1 MYMLVEDKILPIE
14 INNLYKDL
22 VEGSYQKLNEKEK
35 EVIKDSLII
44 AYNAHDGQLRKS
56 GEPYIYH
63 PLGVAKIVG
72 HNIGLDCDSIA
83 AAILHDVV
91 EDTKLTIKDINKGVG
106 KNIGRIVDGLTKI
119 SILSKKKNHSVQ
131 AENYRRMLLTL
142 HNDIRVIL
150 IKIADRLHNMRT
162 IQYLSDIKKEKI
174 ASESLY
180 IYAPLAH
187 RVGLFNI
194 KDELED
200 LSLESINPKIYKS
213 IKDKFDKSQENQEK
227 YIESFKKLIIKNL
240 DSQKIKYS
248 IKGRNKSIYSINNKM
263 QKKNISFNEVYDRF
277 AIRIIYKSSKKDEK
291 FIAWKIYSII
301 SDHFTPNPARFK
313 DWITYPKV
321 NGYEALH
328 LTVVGPENRW
338 VEIQI
343 RSERMDEIAEK
354 GYAAHYNYK
363 HGETKQKEVDIWL
376 NKLQDV
382 LIDDTQH
389 AIDFVEDFKL
399 NFYSEEIY
407 VFTPKGD
414 LKSIKSGSTA
424 LDFAFHVHTDIG
436 IKTRGARV
444 NGKLVPLSH
453 ILKSG
458 DQVDIMTSENVK
470 PTVNWLDFVVTSK
483 AKSKIKSSL
492 NIEKKRIAI
501 EGKQVLKRKLKQF
514 KIKLDDKISG
524 YMMKF
529 FKINASNDLFYDVG
543 TGKID
548 NKQIKRFVSD
558 YNSSFIGFIRRRI
571 GSNNKKVDKIN
582 EIEHSIKFDK
592 LIFGKDQELLKYS
605 MANCCEPIPGDPV
618 FGFVS
623 VNDGIKVHKKDC
635 PNSISLR
642 SNYAYRIISAKWIDS
657 QSHEFNTKI
666 SLTGIDDIGII
677 SQIAAT
683 VSDSMNVNMNKL
695 SFESNDGV
703 FTGTISLEV
712 KNKVILNK
720 LLKSLKKIDGIDNVS
735 RN

>member
-1 MYMLVEDKILPIE
+1 MLVEDKILPKE
-14 INNLYKDL
+14 INNLYEDL
-22 VEGSYQKLNEKEK
+22 VKGSYQILNKEEKK
-35 EVIKDSLII
+35 IIKDSLII
-44 AYNAHDGQLRKS
+44 AYNAHEGQLRKS

-63 PLGVAKIVG
+63 PLGVAKIVA

-83 AAILHDVV
+83 AALLHDVV
-91 EDTKLTIKDINKGVG
+91 EDTKLTIKDINKAVG
-106 KNIGRIVDGLTKI
+106 KNIGKIVDGLTKI
-119 SILSKKKNHSVQ
+119 SILRKNKDYSVQ

-162 IQYLSDIKKEKI
+162 VEYLDEIKKEKI

-187 RVGLFNI
+187 RVGLFNL
-194 KDELED
+194 KNELED
-200 LSLESINPKIYKS
+200 LSLKTIEPKTYKT
-213 IKDKFDKSQENQEK
+213 IKSKFDKSQDNQEK
-227 YIESFKKLIIKNL
+227 YIESFKKLIIESL
-240 DSQKIKYS
+240 DNQKIKYS
-248 IKGRNKSIYSINNKM
+248 IKGRNKSIFSINNKM
-263 QKKNISFNEVYDRF
+263 QTKNISFNEVYDRF
-277 AIRIIYKSSKKDEK
+277 AIRIIYTSSKIDEK

-301 SDHFTPNPARFK
+301 SDHFIPNPARFK

-382 LIDDTQH
+382 LIDDSQH

-424 LDFAFHVHTDIG
+424 LDFAFNVHTDIG
-436 IKTRGARV
+436 TKTRGARV

-453 ILKSG
+453 VLKSG
-458 DQVDIMTSENVK
+458 DQVDIMTSKNIK
-470 PTVNWLDFVVTSK
+470 PSVNWLDFVVTSK

-492 NIEKKRIAI
+492 NIEKKRISI
-501 EGKQVLKRKLKQF
+501 EGKEILKRKLKNF
-514 KIKLDDKISG
+514 KIKLDDKISSH
-524 YMMKF
+524 MMKF
-529 FKINASNDLFYDVG
+529 FDINASNDLFFSVG
-543 TGKID
+543 NGTID
-548 NKQIKRFVSD
+548 NKKIKQFVTD
-558 YNSSFIGFIRRRI
+558 YNRSFIGFLKRRI
-571 GSNNKKVDKIN
+571 GSNKKKVDKIN
-582 EIEHSIKFDK
+582 KSDHSIKFDK
-592 LIFGKDQELLKYS
+592 LIFGKDQESLKYS
-605 MANCCEPIPGDPV
+605 MANCCNPIPGDSV

-642 SNYAYRIISAKWIDS
+642 SNYAYRVISAKWIDS

-666 SLTGIDDIGII
+666 NLTGIDDLGII
-677 SQIAAT
+677 SQIT
-683 VSDSMNVNMNKL
+683 STISDSMNVNMNKI
-695 SFESNDGV
+695 SFESNDGM
-703 FTGTISLEV
+703 FTGTINVEV
-712 KNKVILNK
+712 KNKIILNK
-720 LLKSLKKIDGIDNVS
+720 LLKSLKKIRGIEKVA

>member
-1 MYMLVEDKILPIE
+1 MLVEDKILPKE
-14 INNLYKDL
+14 INDLYKEL
-22 VEGSYQKLNEKEK
+22 VDGSYQKLKDKEK
-35 EVIKDSLII
+35 KIIKDSLII

-63 PLGVAKIVG
+63 PIGVAKIVG
-72 HNIGLDCDSIA
+72 HDIGLDCESIA
-83 AAILHDVV
+83 AALLHDVV
-91 EDTKLTIKDINKGVG
+91 EDTKLTINDINKAVG
-106 KNIGRIVDGLTKI
+106 KKIGKIVDGLTKI
-119 SILSKKKNHSVQ
+119 SILRKNKDYSVQ

-162 IQYLSDIKKEKI
+162 VEYLDDIKKEKI

-187 RVGLFNI
+187 RVGLFNLKNEI
-194 KDELED
+194 ED
-200 LSLESINPKIYKS
+200 LSLKAIKPIAYKN
-213 IKDKFDKSQENQEK
+213 IKDKFEKDRKSQEK
-227 YIESFKKLIIKNL
+227 YIESFKKLIVKSL
-240 DSQKIKYS
+240 DNQKIEFL

-277 AIRIIYKSSKKDEK
+277 AIRIIYESLQKDEK
-291 FIAWKIYSII
+291 FVAWKIYSII

-328 LTVVGPENRW
+328 LTVVGPENKW

-363 HGETKQKEVDIWL
+363 HGESKQKEVDIWL
-376 NKLQDV
+376 NKLQEV
-382 LIDDTQH
+382 LIDDSQH

-407 VFTPKGD
+407 VFTPQGD

-436 IKTRGARV
+436 VKTRGARV

-453 ILKSG
+453 LLKSG

-470 PTVNWLDFVVTSK
+470 PTINWLDFVVTSK

-492 NIEKKRIAI
+492 NIEKKKISI
-501 EGKQVLKRKLKQF
+501 EGKEILKRKLKQF

-529 FKINASNDLFYDVG
+529 FKINASNDLYYNVG

-548 NKQIKRFVSD
+548 NKKIKQFVSD

-582 EIEHSIKFDK
+582 ETDHSIKFDK
-592 LIFGKDQELLKYS
+592 LIFGKDQESLKYS
-605 MANCCEPIPGDPV
+605 MANCCNPIPGDPV

-642 SNYAYRIISAKWIDS
+642 SNYAYRVISAKWIDS
-657 QSHEFNTKI
+657 ESHEFNTKI
-666 SLTGIDDIGII
+666 NLTGIDDIGII
-677 SQIAAT
+677 SQIAST
-683 VSDSMNVNMNKL
+683 ISDSMNVNMNKL
-695 SFESNDGV
+695 SFESNDGF
-703 FTGTISLEV
+703 FTGNINLEV
-712 KNKVILNK
+712 KNKEILNK
-720 LLKSLKKIDGIDNVS
+720 LLKSLKKIDGIDKVS

>member
-1 MYMLVEDKILPIE
+1 MLVEDKILPKE
-14 INNLYKDL
+14 INNLYEDL
-22 VEGSYQKLNEKEK
+22 VKGSYQILNEEEK
-35 EVIKDSLII
+35 KIIKDSLII
-44 AYNAHDGQLRKS
+44 AYNAHEGQLRKS
-56 GEPYIYH
+56 GELYIYH
-63 PLGVAKIVG
+63 PLGVAKIVA

-83 AAILHDVV
+83 AALLHDVV
-91 EDTKLTIKDINKGVG
+91 EDTKLTIKDINKAVG
-106 KNIGRIVDGLTKI
+106 KNIGKIVDGLTKI
-119 SILSKKKNHSVQ
+119 SILRKNKDYSVQ

-162 IQYLSDIKKEKI
+162 IEYLDEIKKEKI

-187 RVGLFNI
+187 RVGLFNL
-194 KDELED
+194 KNELED
-200 LSLESINPKIYKS
+200 LSLKTIEPKTYKT
-213 IKDKFDKSQENQEK
+213 IKNKFDKSQENQEK
-227 YIESFKKLIIKNL
+227 YIESFKKLIIDNL
-240 DSQKIKYS
+240 DNQKIKYS
-248 IKGRNKSIYSINNKM
+248 IKGRNKSIFSINNKM
-263 QKKNISFNEVYDRF
+263 QTKNISFNEVYDRF
-277 AIRIIYKSSKKDEK
+277 AIRIIYTSSKIDEK

-301 SDHFTPNPARFK
+301 SDHFIPNPARFK

-363 HGETKQKEVDIWL
+363 HGETKQKEVDLWL

-382 LIDDTQH
+382 LIDDSQH

-436 IKTRGARV
+436 AKTRGARV

-453 ILKSG
+453 VLESG
-458 DQVDIMTSENVK
+458 DQVDIMTSKNVK
-470 PTVNWLDFVVTSK
+470 PSVNWLDFVITSK

-492 NIEKKRIAI
+492 NIEKKRISI
-501 EGKQVLKRKLKQF
+501 EGQQILKRKLKNF
-514 KIKLDDKISG
+514 KIKLDDKISSQ
-524 YMMKF
+524 MMKF
-529 FKINASNDLFYDVG
+529 FDINASNDLFFSVG
-543 TGKID
+543 NGAID
-548 NKQIKRFVSD
+548 NKKIKQFVND
-558 YNSSFIGFIRRRI
+558 YNRSFIGFIKRRI
-571 GSNNKKVDKIN
+571 GSNKKKVDKIN
-582 EIEHSIKFDK
+582 KSDHSIKFDK
-592 LIFGKDQELLKYS
+592 LIFGKDQESLKYS
-605 MANCCEPIPGDPV
+605 MANCCDPIPGDSV

-642 SNYAYRIISAKWIDS
+642 SNYAYRVISAKWIDS

-666 SLTGIDDIGII
+666 NLTGIDDLGIM
-677 SQIAAT
+677 SQIT
-683 VSDSMNVNMNKL
+683 SIISDSMNVNMNKI
-695 SFESNDGV
+695 SFESNDGL
-703 FTGTISLEV
+703 FTGSISLDV

-720 LLKSLKKIDGIDNVS
+720 LLKSLKKIKGIEKVA

>member
-1 MYMLVEDKILPIE
+1 MLVEDKILPKE
-14 INNLYKDL
+14 INNLYEDL
-22 VEGSYQKLNEKEK
+22 VKGSYQILNEEEK
-35 EVIKDSLII
+35 KIIKDSLII
-44 AYNAHDGQLRKS
+44 AYNAHEGQLRKS
-56 GEPYIYH
+56 GELYIYH
-63 PLGVAKIVG
+63 PLGVAKIVA

-83 AAILHDVV
+83 AALLHDVV
-91 EDTKLTIKDINKGVG
+91 EDTKLTIKDINKAVG
-106 KNIGRIVDGLTKI
+106 NNIGKIVDGLTKI
-119 SILSKKKNHSVQ
+119 SILRKNKDYSVQ

-162 IQYLSDIKKEKI
+162 VEYLDEIKKEKI

-187 RVGLFNI
+187 RVGLFNL
-194 KDELED
+194 KNELED
-200 LSLESINPKIYKS
+200 LSLKTIEPKTYKS
-213 IKDKFDKSQENQEK
+213 IKNKFDKSQENQEK
-227 YIESFKKLIIKNL
+227 YIESFKKLIIENL
-240 DSQKIKYS
+240 DNQKIKYS
-248 IKGRNKSIYSINNKM
+248 IKSRNKSIFSINNKM
-263 QKKNISFNEVYDRF
+263 QTKNISFNEVYDRF
-277 AIRIIYKSSKKDEK
+277 AIRIIYTSSKEDEK

-301 SDHFTPNPARFK
+301 SDHFIPNPARFK

-363 HGETKQKEVDIWL
+363 HGETKQREVDIWL

-382 LIDDTQH
+382 LIDDPQH

-424 LDFAFHVHTDIG
+424 LDFAFNVHTDIG
-436 IKTRGARV
+436 TKTRGARV

-453 ILKSG
+453 VLKSG
-458 DQVDIMTSENVK
+458 DQVEVITSKNIK
-470 PTVNWLDFVVTSK
+470 PSVNWLDFVVTSK

-492 NIEKKRIAI
+492 NSEKKRISI
-501 EGKQVLKRKLKQF
+501 EGKQILRRKLKHF
-514 KIKLDDKISG
+514 KIKLDDNISSS
-524 YMMKF
+524 MMKF
-529 FKINASNDLFYDVG
+529 FKINASNDLFFSVG
-543 TGKID
+543 NGTID
-548 NKQIKRFVSD
+548 NKKIKQFVTD
-558 YNSSFIGFIRRRI
+558 YNRSFIGFIKRRI
-571 GSNNKKVDKIN
+571 GSNKKKVDKIN
-582 EIEHSIKFDK
+582 KSDHSIKFDK
-592 LIFGKDQELLKYS
+592 LIFGKDQESLKYS
-605 MANCCEPIPGDPV
+605 MANCCDPIPGDSV

-642 SNYAYRIISAKWIDS
+642 SNYAYRVISAKWIDS

-666 SLTGIDDIGII
+666 NFTGIDDLGII
-677 SQIAAT
+677 SQIT
-683 VSDSMNVNMNKL
+683 STISDSMKVNMNKI
-695 SFESNDGV
+695 SVESNDGT

-712 KNKVILNK
+712 SNTVILNK
-720 LLKSLKKIDGIDNVS
+720 LLKSLKKIKGIEKVT

>member
-1 MYMLVEDKILPIE
+1 
-14 INNLYKDL
+14 
-22 VEGSYQKLNEKEK
+22 
-35 EVIKDSLII
+35 
-44 AYNAHDGQLRKS
+44 
-56 GEPYIYH
+56 
-63 PLGVAKIVG
+63 
-72 HNIGLDCDSIA
+72 
-83 AAILHDVV
+83 
-91 EDTKLTIKDINKGVG
+91 
-106 KNIGRIVDGLTKI
+106 
-119 SILSKKKNHSVQ
+119 
-131 AENYRRMLLTL
+131 MLLTL

-162 IQYLSDIKKEKI
+162 VEYLDEIKKEKI

-187 RVGLFNI
+187 RVGLFNL
-194 KDELED
+194 KNELED
-200 LSLESINPKIYKS
+200 LSLKTIEPKTYKS
-213 IKDKFDKSQENQEK
+213 IKNKFVKSQENQEK
-227 YIESFKKLIIKNL
+227 YIESFKKLIIENL
-240 DSQKIKYS
+240 DNQKIKYS
-248 IKGRNKSIYSINNKM
+248 IKSRNKSIFSINNKM
-263 QKKNISFNEVYDRF
+263 QTKNISFNEVYDRF
-277 AIRIIYKSSKKDEK
+277 AIRIIYTSSKEDEK

-301 SDHFTPNPARFK
+301 SDHFIPNPARFK

-363 HGETKQKEVDIWL
+363 HGETKQREVDIWL

-382 LIDDTQH
+382 LIDDPQH

-424 LDFAFHVHTDIG
+424 LDFAFNVHTDIG
-436 IKTRGARV
+436 TKTRGARV

-453 ILKSG
+453 VLKSG
-458 DQVDIMTSENVK
+458 DQVEIITSKNIK
-470 PTVNWLDFVVTSK
+470 PSVNWLDFVVTSK

-492 NIEKKRIAI
+492 NSEKKRISI
-501 EGKQVLKRKLKQF
+501 EGKQILRRKLKHF
-514 KIKLDDKISG
+514 KIKLDDNISSS
-524 YMMKF
+524 MMKF
-529 FKINASNDLFYDVG
+529 FKINASNDLFFSVG
-543 TGKID
+543 NGTID
-548 NKQIKRFVSD
+548 NKKIKQFVTD
-558 YNSSFIGFIRRRI
+558 YNRSFIGFIKRRI
-571 GSNNKKVDKIN
+571 GSNKKKVDKIN
-582 EIEHSIKFDK
+582 KSDHSIKFDK
-592 LIFGKDQELLKYS
+592 LIFGKDQESLKYS
-605 MANCCEPIPGDPV
+605 MANCCDPIPGDSV

-642 SNYAYRIISAKWIDS
+642 SNYAYRVISAKWIDS

-666 SLTGIDDIGII
+666 NFTGIDDLGII
-677 SQIAAT
+677 SQIT
-683 VSDSMNVNMNKL
+683 STISDSMKVNMNKI
-695 SFESNDGV
+695 SVESNDGT

-712 KNKVILNK
+712 SNTVILNK
-720 LLKSLKKIDGIDNVS
+720 LLKSLKKIKGIEKVT

>member
-1 MYMLVEDKILPIE
+1 MLVEDKILPKE
-14 INNLYKDL
+14 INNLYEDL
-22 VEGSYQKLNEKEK
+22 VKGSYQILNEEEK
-35 EVIKDSLII
+35 KIIKDSLII
-44 AYNAHDGQLRKS
+44 AYNAHEGQLRKS
-56 GEPYIYH
+56 GELYIYH
-63 PLGVAKIVG
+63 PLGVAKIVA

-83 AAILHDVV
+83 AALLHDVV
-91 EDTKLTIKDINKGVG
+91 EDTKLTIKDINKAVG
-106 KNIGRIVDGLTKI
+106 KNIGKIVDGLTKI
-119 SILSKKKNHSVQ
+119 SILRKNKDYSVQ

-162 IQYLSDIKKEKI
+162 IEYLDEIKKEKI

-187 RVGLFNI
+187 RVGLFNL
-194 KDELED
+194 KNELED
-200 LSLESINPKIYKS
+200 LSLKTIEPKTYKS
-213 IKDKFDKSQENQEK
+213 IKNKFDKSQENQEK
-227 YIESFKKLIIKNL
+227 YIESFKKLIIDNL
-240 DSQKIKYS
+240 DNQKIKYS
-248 IKGRNKSIYSINNKM
+248 IKSRNKSIFSINNKM
-263 QKKNISFNEVYDRF
+263 QTKNISFNEVYDRF
-277 AIRIIYKSSKKDEK
+277 AIRIIYTSSKEDEK

-301 SDHFTPNPARFK
+301 SDHFIPNPARFK

-363 HGETKQKEVDIWL
+363 HGETKQREVDIWL

-382 LIDDTQH
+382 LIDDPQH

-424 LDFAFHVHTDIG
+424 LDFAFNIHTDIG
-436 IKTRGARV
+436 SKTRGARV

-453 ILKSG
+453 VLESG
-458 DQVDIMTSENVK
+458 DQVDIMTSKNVK
-470 PTVNWLDFVVTSK
+470 PSVNWLDFVITSK

-492 NIEKKRIAI
+492 NIEKKRISI
-501 EGKQVLKRKLKQF
+501 EGQQILKRKLKNF
-514 KIKLDDKISG
+514 KIKLDDKISSQ
-524 YMMKF
+524 MMKF
-529 FKINASNDLFYDVG
+529 FDINASNDLFFSVG
-543 TGKID
+543 NGTID
-548 NKQIKRFVSD
+548 NKKIKQFVTD
-558 YNSSFIGFIRRRI
+558 YNRSFIGFIKRRI
-571 GSNNKKVDKIN
+571 GSNKKKVDKIN
-582 EIEHSIKFDK
+582 KSDHSIKFDK
-592 LIFGKDQELLKYS
+592 LIFGKDQESLKYS
-605 MANCCEPIPGDPV
+605 MANCCDPIPGDSV

-642 SNYAYRIISAKWIDS
+642 SNYAYRVISAKWIDS

-666 SLTGIDDIGII
+666 NLTGIDDLGII
-677 SQIAAT
+677 SQIT
-683 VSDSMNVNMNKL
+683 STISDSMNVNMNKI
-695 SFESNDGV
+695 SFESNDGT

-712 KNKVILNK
+712 SNTVILNK
-720 LLKSLKKIDGIDNVS
+720 LLKSLKKIKGIEKVT

>member
-1 MYMLVEDKILPIE
+1 MLVEDKILPKE
-14 INNLYKDL
+14 INNLYEDL
-22 VEGSYQKLNEKEK
+22 VKGSYQILNEEEK
-35 EVIKDSLII
+35 KIIKDSLII
-44 AYNAHDGQLRKS
+44 AYNAHEGQLRKS
-56 GEPYIYH
+56 GELYIYH
-63 PLGVAKIVG
+63 PLGVAKIVA

-83 AAILHDVV
+83 AALLHDVV
-91 EDTKLTIKDINKGVG
+91 EDTKLTIKDINKAVG
-106 KNIGRIVDGLTKI
+106 NNIGKIVDGLTKI
-119 SILSKKKNHSVQ
+119 SILRKNKDYSVQ

-162 IQYLSDIKKEKI
+162 VEYLDEIKKEKI

-187 RVGLFNI
+187 RVGLFNL
-194 KDELED
+194 KNELED
-200 LSLESINPKIYKS
+200 LSLKTIEPKTYKA
-213 IKDKFDKSQENQEK
+213 IKNKFDKSQENQEK
-227 YIESFKKLIIKNL
+227 YIESFKKLIIENL
-240 DSQKIKYS
+240 DNQKIKYS
-248 IKGRNKSIYSINNKM
+248 IKSRNKSIFSINNKM
-263 QKKNISFNEVYDRF
+263 QTKNISFNEVYDRF
-277 AIRIIYKSSKKDEK
+277 AIRIIYTSSKEDEK

-301 SDHFTPNPARFK
+301 SDHFIPNPARFK

-363 HGETKQKEVDIWL
+363 HGETKQREVDIWL

-382 LIDDTQH
+382 LIDDPQH

-424 LDFAFHVHTDIG
+424 LDFAFNVHTDIG
-436 IKTRGARV
+436 TKTRGARV

-453 ILKSG
+453 VLKSG
-458 DQVDIMTSENVK
+458 DQVEVITSKNIK
-470 PTVNWLDFVVTSK
+470 PSVNWLDFVVTSK

-492 NIEKKRIAI
+492 NSEKKRISI
-501 EGKQVLKRKLKQF
+501 EGKQILRRKLKHF
-514 KIKLDDKISG
+514 KIKLDDNISSS
-524 YMMKF
+524 MMKF
-529 FKINASNDLFYDVG
+529 FKINASNDLFFSVG
-543 TGKID
+543 NGTID
-548 NKQIKRFVSD
+548 NKKIKQFVTD
-558 YNSSFIGFIRRRI
+558 YNRSFIGFIKRRI
-571 GSNNKKVDKIN
+571 GSNKKKVDKIN
-582 EIEHSIKFDK
+582 KSDHSIKFDK
-592 LIFGKDQELLKYS
+592 LIFGKDQESLKYS
-605 MANCCEPIPGDPV
+605 MANCCDPIPGDSV

-642 SNYAYRIISAKWIDS
+642 SNYAYRVISAKWIDS

-666 SLTGIDDIGII
+666 NFTGIDDLGII
-677 SQIAAT
+677 SQIT
-683 VSDSMNVNMNKL
+683 STISDSMKVNMNKI
-695 SFESNDGV
+695 SVESNDGT

-712 KNKVILNK
+712 SNTVILNK
-720 LLKSLKKIDGIDNVS
+720 LLKSLKKIKGIEKVT

>member
-1 MYMLVEDKILPIE
+1 MLVEDKILPKD
-14 INNLYKDL
+14 INDLYEDL
-22 VEGSYQKLNEKEK
+22 IKGSYQKLNKKEK
-35 EVIKDSLII
+35 EIIKDSLII

-56 GEPYIYH
+56 GEAYIYH
-63 PLGVAKIVG
+63 PIGVAKIVA
-72 HNIGLDCDSIA
+72 HDIGLDCDSIA
-83 AAILHDVV
+83 ASLLHDVV
-91 EDTKLTIKDINKGVG
+91 EDTKLTIKDINKAVG
-106 KNIGRIVDGLTKI
+106 NNIGKIVDGLTKI
-119 SILSKKKNHSVQ
+119 SILRKNKDYSIQ

-162 IQYLSDIKKEKI
+162 IEHLDNIKKEKI

-200 LSLESINPKIYKS
+200 LSLQTIKPKVYKS
-213 IKDKFDKSQENQEK
+213 IKEKFDKSLDSQEK

-240 DSQKIKYS
+240 DKQNIEYL

-263 QKKNISFNEVYDRF
+263 QQKNISFNEVYDRF

-321 NGYEALH
+321 TGYEALH

-343 RSERMDEIAEK
+343 RSQRMDEIAEK

-363 HGETKQKEVDIWL
+363 HGGTKQKEVDIWL
-376 NKLQDV
+376 NKLQDF
-382 LIDDTQH
+382 LIDDSQH

-458 DQVDIMTSENVK
+458 DQVDIISSENVK

-492 NIEKKRIAI
+492 NIEKKKISI
-501 EGKQVLKRKLKQF
+501 EGKEILKRKLKQF
-514 KIKLDDKISG
+514 KIKLDDKISIH
-524 YMMKF
+524 MMKF
-529 FKINASNDLFYDVG
+529 FKINASNDLYYNIG
-543 TGKID
+543 IGKID
-548 NKQIKRFVSD
+548 NKKIKQFVSD

-582 EIEHSIKFDK
+582 ESEHSIKFDK

-605 MANCCEPIPGDPV
+605 MANCCDPIPGDPV

-623 VNDGIKVHKKDC
+623 VSDGIKVHKKDC

-642 SNYAYRIISAKWIDS
+642 SNYAYRIISAKWVDS

-666 SLTGIDDIGII
+666 NLTGIDDIGII

-683 VSDSMNVNMNKL
+683 ISDSMNVNMNKL
-695 SFESNDGV
+695 SFESNDG
-703 FTGTISLEV
+703 FFSGSINLEV

-720 LLKSLKKIDGIDNVS
+720 LLKSLKKIKGIDKVS

>member
-22 VEGSYQKLNEKEK
+22 VEGSYQKLNEKDK

-162 IQYLSDIKKEKI
+162 IQYLSDIKREKI

-200 LSLESINPKIYKS
+200 LSLKSINPKIYKS

-263 QKKNISFNEVYDRF
+263 QKKNIPFNEVYDRF
-277 AIRIIYKSSKKDEK
+277 AIRIIYKSPKKDEK

-328 LTVVGPENRW
+328 LT
-338 VEIQI
+338 
-343 RSERMDEIAEK
+343 
-354 GYAAHYNYK
+354 
-363 HGETKQKEVDIWL
+363 
-376 NKLQDV
+376 
-382 LIDDTQH
+382 
-389 AIDFVEDFKL
+389 
-399 NFYSEEIY
+399 
-407 VFTPKGD
+407 
-414 LKSIKSGSTA
+414 
-424 LDFAFHVHTDIG
+424 
-436 IKTRGARV
+436 
-444 NGKLVPLSH
+444 
-453 ILKSG
+453 
-458 DQVDIMTSENVK
+458 
-470 PTVNWLDFVVTSK
+470 
-483 AKSKIKSSL
+483 
-492 NIEKKRIAI
+492 
-501 EGKQVLKRKLKQF
+501 
-514 KIKLDDKISG
+514 
-524 YMMKF
+524 
-529 FKINASNDLFYDVG
+529 
-543 TGKID
+543 
-548 NKQIKRFVSD
+548 
-558 YNSSFIGFIRRRI
+558 
-571 GSNNKKVDKIN
+571 
-582 EIEHSIKFDK
+582 
-592 LIFGKDQELLKYS
+592 
-605 MANCCEPIPGDPV
+605 
-618 FGFVS
+618 
-623 VNDGIKVHKKDC
+623 
-635 PNSISLR
+635 
-642 SNYAYRIISAKWIDS
+642 
-657 QSHEFNTKI
+657 
-666 SLTGIDDIGII
+666 
-677 SQIAAT
+677 
-683 VSDSMNVNMNKL
+683 
-695 SFESNDGV
+695 
-703 FTGTISLEV
+703 
-712 KNKVILNK
+712 
-720 LLKSLKKIDGIDNVS
+720 
-735 RN
+735 

>member
-1 MYMLVEDKILPIE
+1 MLVEDKILPRE
-14 INNLYKDL
+14 INNLYIDL
-22 VEGSYQKLNEKEK
+22 VEGSYQKLNENEK
-35 EVIKDSLII
+35 EIIKDSLII

-63 PLGVAKIVG
+63 PLGVAKIVS
-72 HNIGLDCDSIA
+72 HNIGLDCDSISA
-83 AAILHDVV
+83 ALLHDVV
-91 EDTKLTIKDINKGVG
+91 EDTKLTAKDIKKAVG
-106 KNIGRIVDGLTKI
+106 KNIAKIVDGLTKI
-119 SILSKKKNHSVQ
+119 STLSKSKDHSVQ

-162 IQYLSDIKKEKI
+162 IEYLNDIKKEKI

-187 RVGLFNI
+187 RVGLFNL
-194 KDELED
+194 KNELED
-200 LSLESINPKIYKS
+200 LSLKTINPKIYKS
-213 IKDKFDKSQENQEK
+213 IKGKFDKSKQSQEK
-227 YIESFKKLIIKNL
+227 YIESFKNLIIQNL
-240 DSQKIKYS
+240 DNQKIKYS

-301 SDHFTPNPARFK
+301 SDHFTPNPARLK

-328 LTVVGPENRW
+328 LTVIGPENRW

-363 HGETKQKEVDIWL
+363 HGETKQKEVDVWL

-382 LIDDTQH
+382 LIDDSQH

-399 NFYSEEIY
+399 NFYSKEIY
-407 VFTPKGD
+407 VFTPQGD

-436 IKTRGARV
+436 TKTRGARV

-501 EGKQVLKRKLKQF
+501 EGKQILKRKLKQF
-514 KIKLDDKISG
+514 KIKLDDKVSG
-524 YMMKF
+524 HIMKF
-529 FKINASNDLFYDVG
+529 FKINASNDLFYNVG
-543 TGKID
+543 IGKID
-548 NKQIKRFVSD
+548 NKQIKQFVSN

-592 LIFGKDQELLKYS
+592 LIFGKDQESLKYS
-605 MANCCEPIPGDPV
+605 MANCCDPIPGDPV

-623 VNDGIKVHKKDC
+623 VSDGIKVHKKDC

-683 VSDSMNVNMNKL
+683 ISGLMNVNMNKL
-695 SFESNDGV
+695 SFESNDGF

-720 LLKSLKKIDGIDNVS
+720 LLKSLKKIDGIDKVS

>member
-1 MYMLVEDKILPIE
+1 MLVEDKILPKE
-14 INNLYKDL
+14 INNLYEDL
-22 VEGSYQKLNEKEK
+22 VKGSYQILNEEEK
-35 EVIKDSLII
+35 KIIKDSLII
-44 AYNAHDGQLRKS
+44 AYNAHEGQLRKS
-56 GEPYIYH
+56 GELYIYH
-63 PLGVAKIVG
+63 PLGVAKIVA

-83 AAILHDVV
+83 AALLHDVV
-91 EDTKLTIKDINKGVG
+91 EDTKLTIKDINKAVG
-106 KNIGRIVDGLTKI
+106 NNIGKIVDGLTKI
-119 SILSKKKNHSVQ
+119 SILRKNKDYSVQ

-162 IQYLSDIKKEKI
+162 VEYLDEIKKEKI

-187 RVGLFNI
+187 RVGLFNL
-194 KDELED
+194 KNELED
-200 LSLESINPKIYKS
+200 LSLKTIEPKTYKS
-213 IKDKFDKSQENQEK
+213 IKNKFDKSQENQEK
-227 YIESFKKLIIKNL
+227 YIESFKKLIIANL
-240 DSQKIKYS
+240 DNQKIKYS
-248 IKGRNKSIYSINNKM
+248 IKSRNKSIFSINNKM
-263 QKKNISFNEVYDRF
+263 QTKNISFNEVYDRF
-277 AIRIIYKSSKKDEK
+277 AIRIIYTSSKEDEK

-301 SDHFTPNPARFK
+301 SDHFIPNPARFK

-363 HGETKQKEVDIWL
+363 HGETKQREVDIWL

-382 LIDDTQH
+382 LIDDPQH

-399 NFYSEEIY
+399 NFYSEEIF

-424 LDFAFHVHTDIG
+424 LDFAFNVHTDIG
-436 IKTRGARV
+436 TKTRGARV

-453 ILKSG
+453 VLESG
-458 DQVDIMTSENVK
+458 DQVEIITSKNIK
-470 PTVNWLDFVVTSK
+470 PSVNWLDFVVTSK

-492 NIEKKRIAI
+492 NSEKKRISI
-501 EGKQVLKRKLKQF
+501 EGKQILRRKLKHF
-514 KIKLDDKISG
+514 KIKLDDKISSS
-524 YMMKF
+524 MMKF
-529 FKINASNDLFYDVG
+529 FKINASNDLFFSVG
-543 TGKID
+543 NGTID
-548 NKQIKRFVSD
+548 NKKIKQFVTD
-558 YNSSFIGFIRRRI
+558 YNRSFIGFIKRRI
-571 GSNNKKVDKIN
+571 GSNKKKVDKIN
-582 EIEHSIKFDK
+582 KSDHSIKFDK
-592 LIFGKDQELLKYS
+592 LIFGKDQESLKYS
-605 MANCCEPIPGDPV
+605 MANCCDPIPGDSV

-642 SNYAYRIISAKWIDS
+642 SNYAYRVISAKWIDS

-666 SLTGIDDIGII
+666 NFTGIDDLGII
-677 SQIAAT
+677 SQIT
-683 VSDSMNVNMNKL
+683 STISDSMKVNMNKI
-695 SFESNDGV
+695 SVESNDGT

-712 KNKVILNK
+712 SNTVILNK
-720 LLKSLKKIDGIDNVS
+720 LLKSLKKIKGIEKVT

>member
-1 MYMLVEDKILPIE
+1 MLVEDKILPKE
-14 INNLYKDL
+14 INNLYEDL
-22 VEGSYQKLNEKEK
+22 VKGSYQILNEEEK
-35 EVIKDSLII
+35 KIIKDSLII
-44 AYNAHDGQLRKS
+44 AYNAHEGQLRKS
-56 GEPYIYH
+56 GELYIYH
-63 PLGVAKIVG
+63 PLGVAKIVA

-83 AAILHDVV
+83 AALLHDVV
-91 EDTKLTIKDINKGVG
+91 EDTKLTIKDINKAVG
-106 KNIGRIVDGLTKI
+106 KNIGKIVDGLTKI
-119 SILSKKKNHSVQ
+119 SILRKNKDYSVQ

-162 IQYLSDIKKEKI
+162 IEYLDEIKKEKI

-187 RVGLFNI
+187 RVGLFNL
-194 KDELED
+194 KNELED
-200 LSLESINPKIYKS
+200 LSLKTIEPKTYKS
-213 IKDKFDKSQENQEK
+213 IKNKFVKSQENQEK
-227 YIESFKKLIIKNL
+227 YIESFKKLIIENL
-240 DSQKIKYS
+240 DNQKIKYS
-248 IKGRNKSIYSINNKM
+248 IKSRNKSIFSINNKM
-263 QKKNISFNEVYDRF
+263 QTKNISFNEVYDRF
-277 AIRIIYKSSKKDEK
+277 AIRIIYTSSKEDEK

-301 SDHFTPNPARFK
+301 SDHFIPNPARFK

-328 LTVVGPENRW
+328 LTVIGPENRW

-363 HGETKQKEVDIWL
+363 HGETKQREVDIWL

-382 LIDDTQH
+382 LIDDPQH

-399 NFYSEEIY
+399 NFYSEEIF

-424 LDFAFHVHTDIG
+424 LDFAFNVHTDIG
-436 IKTRGARV
+436 TKTRGARV

-453 ILKSG
+453 VLESG
-458 DQVDIMTSENVK
+458 DQVEIMTSKNIK
-470 PTVNWLDFVVTSK
+470 PSVNWLDFVVTSK

-492 NIEKKRIAI
+492 NSEKKRISI
-501 EGKQVLKRKLKQF
+501 EGKQILRRKLKHF
-514 KIKLDDKISG
+514 KIKLDDKISSS
-524 YMMKF
+524 MMKF
-529 FKINASNDLFYDVG
+529 FKINASNDLFFSVG
-543 TGKID
+543 NGTID
-548 NKQIKRFVSD
+548 NKKIKQFVTD
-558 YNSSFIGFIRRRI
+558 YNRSFIGFIKRRI
-571 GSNNKKVDKIN
+571 GSNKKKVDKIN
-582 EIEHSIKFDK
+582 KSDHSIKFDK
-592 LIFGKDQELLKYS
+592 LIFGKDQESLKYS
-605 MANCCEPIPGDPV
+605 MANCCDPIPGDSV

-642 SNYAYRIISAKWIDS
+642 SNYAYRVISAKWIDS

-666 SLTGIDDIGII
+666 NFTGIDDLGII
-677 SQIAAT
+677 SQIT
-683 VSDSMNVNMNKL
+683 STISDSMKVNMNKI
-695 SFESNDGV
+695 SVESNDGT

-712 KNKVILNK
+712 SNTVILNK
-720 LLKSLKKIDGIDNVS
+720 LLKSLKKIKGIEKVT

>member
-1 MYMLVEDKILPIE
+1 MLVEDKILPKE
-14 INNLYKDL
+14 INDLYKELID
-22 VEGSYQKLNEKEK
+22 GSYQKLKDKEK
-35 EVIKDSLII
+35 KIIKDSLII

-63 PLGVAKIVG
+63 PIGVAKIVG
-72 HNIGLDCDSIA
+72 HDIGLDCESIA
-83 AAILHDVV
+83 AALLHDVV
-91 EDTKLTIKDINKGVG
+91 EDTKLTINDINKAVG
-106 KNIGRIVDGLTKI
+106 KKIGKIVDGLTKI
-119 SILSKKKNHSVQ
+119 SILRKNKDYSVQ

-162 IQYLSDIKKEKI
+162 VEYLDDIKKEKI

-187 RVGLFNI
+187 RVGLFNLKNEI
-194 KDELED
+194 ED
-200 LSLESINPKIYKS
+200 LSLKAIKPIAYKN
-213 IKDKFDKSQENQEK
+213 IKDKFEKDRKSQEK
-227 YIESFKKLIIKNL
+227 YIESFKKLIVKSL
-240 DSQKIKYS
+240 DNQKIEFL

-263 QKKNISFNEVYDRF
+263 QKKNIAFNEVYDRF
-277 AIRIIYKSSKKDEK
+277 AIRIIYESLQKDEK
-291 FIAWKIYSII
+291 FVAWKIYSII

-328 LTVVGPENRW
+328 LTVVGPENKW

-363 HGETKQKEVDIWL
+363 HGESKQKEVDIWL
-376 NKLQDV
+376 NKLQEV
-382 LIDDTQH
+382 LIDDSQH

-407 VFTPKGD
+407 VFTPQGD

-436 IKTRGARV
+436 VKTRGARV

-453 ILKSG
+453 LLKSG

-492 NIEKKRIAI
+492 NIEKKKISI
-501 EGKQVLKRKLKQF
+501 EGKEILKRKLKQF

-529 FKINASNDLFYDVG
+529 FKINASNDLYYNVG

-548 NKQIKRFVSD
+548 NKKIKQFVSD

-582 EIEHSIKFDK
+582 ETDHSIKFDK
-592 LIFGKDQELLKYS
+592 LIFGKDQESLKYS
-605 MANCCEPIPGDPV
+605 MANCCNPIPGDPV

-642 SNYAYRIISAKWIDS
+642 SNYAYRVISAKWIDS
-657 QSHEFNTKI
+657 ESHEFNTKI
-666 SLTGIDDIGII
+666 NLTGIDDIGII
-677 SQIAAT
+677 SQIAST
-683 VSDSMNVNMNKL
+683 ISDSMNVNMNKL
-695 SFESNDGV
+695 SFESNDGF
-703 FTGTISLEV
+703 FTGNINLEV
-712 KNKVILNK
+712 KNKEILNK
-720 LLKSLKKIDGIDNVS
+720 LLKSLKKIDGIDKVS

>member
-1 MYMLVEDKILPIE
+1 MLVEDKILPRE
-14 INNLYKDL
+14 INNLYIDL
-22 VEGSYQKLNEKEK
+22 VEGSYQKLNENEK
-35 EVIKDSLII
+35 EIIKDSLII

-63 PLGVAKIVG
+63 PLGVAKIVS
-72 HNIGLDCDSIA
+72 HNIGLDCDSISA
-83 AAILHDVV
+83 ALLHDVV
-91 EDTKLTIKDINKGVG
+91 EDTKLTAKDIKKAVG
-106 KNIGRIVDGLTKI
+106 KNIAKIVDGLTKI
-119 SILSKKKNHSVQ
+119 STLSKSKDHSVQ

-162 IQYLSDIKKEKI
+162 IEYLNDIKKEKI

-187 RVGLFNI
+187 RVGLFNL
-194 KDELED
+194 KNELED
-200 LSLESINPKIYKS
+200 LSLKTINPKIYKS
-213 IKDKFDKSQENQEK
+213 IKEKFDKSQQSQEK
-227 YIESFKKLIIKNL
+227 YIESFKNLIIQNL
-240 DSQKIKYS
+240 DNQKIKYS

-301 SDHFTPNPARFK
+301 SDNFTPNPARFK

-328 LTVVGPENRW
+328 LTVIGPENRW

-363 HGETKQKEVDIWL
+363 HGETKQKEVDVWL

-382 LIDDTQH
+382 LIDDSQH

-436 IKTRGARV
+436 TKTRGARV

-501 EGKQVLKRKLKQF
+501 EGKQILKRKLKQF
-514 KIKLDDKISG
+514 KIKLDDKVSG
-524 YMMKF
+524 HIMKF
-529 FKINASNDLFYDVG
+529 FKINASNDLFYNVG
-543 TGKID
+543 IGKID

-592 LIFGKDQELLKYS
+592 LIFGKDQESLKYS

-642 SNYAYRIISAKWIDS
+642 SNYAYRVISAKWIDS

-683 VSDSMNVNMNKL
+683 ISGLMNVNMNKL
-695 SFESNDGV
+695 SFESNDGF

-720 LLKSLKKIDGIDNVS
+720 LLKSLKKIEGIDKVS

>member
-1 MYMLVEDKILPIE
+1 MLVEDKILPKE
-14 INNLYKDL
+14 INNLYEDL
-22 VEGSYQKLNEKEK
+22 VKGSYQILNEEEK
-35 EVIKDSLII
+35 KIIKDSLII
-44 AYNAHDGQLRKS
+44 AYNAHEGQLRKS
-56 GEPYIYH
+56 GELYIYH
-63 PLGVAKIVG
+63 PLGVAKIVA

-83 AAILHDVV
+83 AALLHDVV
-91 EDTKLTIKDINKGVG
+91 EDTKLTIKDINKAVG
-106 KNIGRIVDGLTKI
+106 KNIGKIVDGLTKI
-119 SILSKKKNHSVQ
+119 SILRKNKDYSVQ

-162 IQYLSDIKKEKI
+162 VEYLDEIKKEKI

-187 RVGLFNI
+187 RVGLFNL
-194 KDELED
+194 KNELED
-200 LSLESINPKIYKS
+200 LSLKTIEPKTYKS
-213 IKDKFDKSQENQEK
+213 IKNKFDKSQENQEK
-227 YIESFKKLIIKNL
+227 YIESFKKLIIENL
-240 DSQKIKYS
+240 DNQKIKYS
-248 IKGRNKSIYSINNKM
+248 IKSRNKSIFSINNKM
-263 QKKNISFNEVYDRF
+263 QTKNISFNEVYDRF
-277 AIRIIYKSSKKDEK
+277 AIRIIYTSSKEDEK

-301 SDHFTPNPARFK
+301 SDHFIPNPARFK

-363 HGETKQKEVDIWL
+363 HGETKQREVDIWL

-382 LIDDTQH
+382 LIDDPQH

-424 LDFAFHVHTDIG
+424 LDFAFNVHTDIG
-436 IKTRGARV
+436 TKTRGARV

-453 ILKSG
+453 VLKSG
-458 DQVDIMTSENVK
+458 DQVEIITSKNIK
-470 PTVNWLDFVVTSK
+470 PSVNWLDFVVTSK

-492 NIEKKRIAI
+492 NSEKKRISI
-501 EGKQVLKRKLKQF
+501 EGKQILRRKLKHF
-514 KIKLDDKISG
+514 KIKLDDNISSS
-524 YMMKF
+524 MMKF
-529 FKINASNDLFYDVG
+529 FKINASNDLFFSVG
-543 TGKID
+543 NGTID
-548 NKQIKRFVSD
+548 NKKIKQFVTD
-558 YNSSFIGFIRRRI
+558 YNRSFIGFIKRRI
-571 GSNNKKVDKIN
+571 GSNKKKVDKIN
-582 EIEHSIKFDK
+582 KSDHSIKFDK
-592 LIFGKDQELLKYS
+592 LIFGKDQESLKYS
-605 MANCCEPIPGDPV
+605 MANCCDPIPGDSV

-642 SNYAYRIISAKWIDS
+642 SNYAYRVISAKWIDS

-666 SLTGIDDIGII
+666 NFTGIDDLGII
-677 SQIAAT
+677 SQIT
-683 VSDSMNVNMNKL
+683 STISDSMKVNMNKI
-695 SFESNDGV
+695 SVESNDGT

-712 KNKVILNK
+712 SNTVILNK
-720 LLKSLKKIDGIDNVS
+720 LLKSLKKIKGIEKVT

>member
-1 MYMLVEDKILPIE
+1 MLVEDKILPKD
-14 INNLYKDL
+14 INDLYEDL
-22 VEGSYQKLNEKEK
+22 IKGSYQKLNKKEK
-35 EVIKDSLII
+35 EIIKDSLII

-56 GEPYIYH
+56 GEAYIYH
-63 PLGVAKIVG
+63 PIGVAKIVA
-72 HNIGLDCDSIA
+72 HDIGLDCDSIA
-83 AAILHDVV
+83 ASLLHDVV
-91 EDTKLTIKDINKGVG
+91 EDTKLTIKDINKAVG
-106 KNIGRIVDGLTKI
+106 NNIGKIVDGLTKI
-119 SILSKKKNHSVQ
+119 SILRKNKDYSIQ

-162 IQYLSDIKKEKI
+162 IEHLDNIKKEKI

-200 LSLESINPKIYKS
+200 LSLQTIKPKVYKS
-213 IKDKFDKSQENQEK
+213 IKEKFDKSLDSQEK

-240 DSQKIKYS
+240 DKQNIEYL
-248 IKGRNKSIYSINNKM
+248 IRGRNKSIYSINNKM
-263 QKKNISFNEVYDRF
+263 QQKNISFNEVYDRF

-321 NGYEALH
+321 TGYEALH

-343 RSERMDEIAEK
+343 RSQRMDEIAEK

-363 HGETKQKEVDIWL
+363 HGGTKQKEVDIWL
-376 NKLQDV
+376 NKLQDF
-382 LIDDTQH
+382 LIDDSQH

-458 DQVDIMTSENVK
+458 DQVDIISSENVK

-492 NIEKKRIAI
+492 NIEKKKISI
-501 EGKQVLKRKLKQF
+501 EGKEILKRKLKQF
-514 KIKLDDKISG
+514 KIKLDDKISIH
-524 YMMKF
+524 MMKF
-529 FKINASNDLFYDVG
+529 FKINASNDLYYNIG
-543 TGKID
+543 IGKID
-548 NKQIKRFVSD
+548 NKKIKQFVSD

-582 EIEHSIKFDK
+582 ESEHSIKFDK

-605 MANCCEPIPGDPV
+605 MANCCDPIPGDPV

-623 VNDGIKVHKKDC
+623 VSDGIKVHKKDC

-642 SNYAYRIISAKWIDS
+642 SNYAYRIIFAKWIDS

-666 SLTGIDDIGII
+666 NLTGIDDIGII

-683 VSDSMNVNMNKL
+683 ISDSMNVNMNKL
-695 SFESNDGV
+695 SFESNDG
-703 FTGTISLEV
+703 FFSGTINLEV

-720 LLKSLKKIDGIDNVS
+720 LLKSLKKIKGIDKVS